1 MQQLREHTARGLKI
15 YLKKQITARFV
26 ASDHS
31 WAFGFR
37 HPSSSHL
44 ANFND
49 PGTLQKLRNGKVRI
63 DSLWFLPID
72 VNFDYKIR
80 ISVLS
85 QQRKV
90 RQKVFATVRHQMF
103 ISLEHDIQL
112 IHSHSHSHSMLQVPS
127 SRQL

>member
-1 MQQLREHTARGLKI
+1 MQQLREHTARGFKI

-49 PGTLQKLRNGKVRI
+49 PGTLQKVRNRKVRI
-63 DSLWFLPID
+63 DFVVVLAYRCQLRLQNSYFRFITTAKSATESFRYCATSD
-72 VNFDYKIR
+72 VY
-80 ISVLS
+80 
-85 QQRKV
+85 
-90 RQKVFATVRHQMF
+90 
-103 ISLEHDIQL
+103 QL
-112 IHSHSHSHSMLQVPS
+112 
-127 SRQL
+127 RT